1 MSESSYTA
9 TSSQQELTHNRDQQ
23 HPSVRAGIHPKPLH
37 PSQILR
43 KPDRFVKNLKEFRSQ
58 NLQFQQDME
67 GGKLSWERWGCS
79 ECWSRIFRASLC
91 VPQLSQG
98 YSSHLST
105 WYINTEYIER
115 SLGHQPSRDQQE
127 LCTARVPWVLNAPMI
142 LCWPHTQ
149 RWISV
154 L

>member
-1 MSESSYTA
+1 MRAAIQPPAASRSWHTIETNSTLQLGQGFTPNLCTLHRFWGNQIGLSKIWRNSDPKICSS
-9 TSSQQELTHNRDQQ
+9 
-23 HPSVRAGIHPKPLH
+23 
-37 PSQILR
+37 
-43 KPDRFVKNLKEFRSQ
+43 
-58 NLQFQQDME
+58 QQDME

-79 ECWSRIFRASLC
+79 ECWSKTFRASLC